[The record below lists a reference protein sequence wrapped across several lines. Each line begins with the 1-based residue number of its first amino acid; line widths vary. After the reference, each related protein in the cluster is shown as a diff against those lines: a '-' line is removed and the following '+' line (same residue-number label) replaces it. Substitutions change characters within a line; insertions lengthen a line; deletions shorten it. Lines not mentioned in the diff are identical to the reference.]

1 MFNLLKFLNK
11 QENKEAGKRKS
22 DFMPS
27 GVKEVTLK
35 GNNIE
40 LMVAQGKEGYRQ
52 WGKAVTTCY
61 LENRIDYRFI
71 DSELG
76 GCNYILEYTDEDMRK
91 LLTLY
96 YPELFAYIEE
106 NADGTGNWQFVVKE
120 YDRRE
125 LDFRI

>member
-27 GVKEVTLK
+27 GVKEVILK

-52 WGKAVTTCY
+52 WGKAITTCY
-61 LENRIDYRFI
+61 LENRIDYSFI

-106 NADGTGNWQFVVKE
+106 NAVGTGIWQFVVKE
-120 YDRRE
+120 YDKRE
-125 LDFRI
+125 LNFKE